1 MSDPSTFSVPGPETV
16 GVIAAIALMITG
28 AYFLV
33 GTEPTARF
41 GRPLDP
47 DVGRR
52 LAGGA
57 PAPSAPLT
65 KFLLAQ
71 RKSLTAEA

>member
-33 GTEPTARF
+33 GTDRRRM
-41 GRPLDP
+41 RP
-47 DVGRR
+47 
-52 LAGGA
+52 A
-57 PAPSAPLT
+57 S
-65 KFLLAQ
+65 
-71 RKSLTAEA
+71 